1 MPCYLPKIEQNSYRN
16 VCRICRRNRSVCP
29 TLEYWSGRNVTSG
42 PRYEALDPR
51 FQINFT
57 GDDAVGRVVAQLV
70 ADSRDTSQGHKLVT
84 LLAKGNARDGTC
96 RKPRLGW
103 TTCSTEGCTGRG
115 FILKPHSSRSLD
127 ESVTE
132 VQGDIIR
139 PNASFILEEI
149 RSRWKIKKAK
159 TTFIFL

>member
-1 MPCYLPKIEQNSYRN
+1 M
-16 VCRICRRNRSVCP
+16 
-29 TLEYWSGRNVTSG
+29 
-42 PRYEALDPR
+42 
-51 FQINFT
+51 
-57 GDDAVGRVVAQLV
+57 

-103 TTCSTEGCTGRG
+103 TTCSTEDCTGPG

-149 RSRWKIKKAK
+149 RSRWSLKKLFFYNVGLVWRWDVCLLNYFFDYFK
-159 TTFIFL
+159 RTIVNRFCFTFIYIN

>member
-1 MPCYLPKIEQNSYRN
+1 M
-16 VCRICRRNRSVCP
+16 
-29 TLEYWSGRNVTSG
+29 
-42 PRYEALDPR
+42 
-51 FQINFT
+51 
-57 GDDAVGRVVAQLV
+57 

-149 RSRWKIKKAK
+149 RNLVERLKKLK
-159 TTFIFL
+159 RRLFFYNVGLVMGCLLVQLLFWLF